1 MQQTA
6 HHTGRPGR
14 PRSPQVAARDE
25 LVYQLIADGTGSRSA
40 LATAT
45 GLDRP
50 TIALSVQRLKKAGR
64 IRQCLDR
71 GAIVWSVAD
80 GTPCP

>member
-1 MQQTA
+1 MQETA
-6 HHTGRPGR
+6 RRPGR

-25 LVYQLIADGTGSRSA
+25 HIYQLIAQGTASRSA
-40 LATAT
+40 LAEAT

-50 TIALSVQRLKKAGR
+50 TIALCVQRLKRADR
-64 IRQCLDR
+64 IKPCHGTN
-71 GAIVWSVAD
+71 GAAVWVVAD